1 MFHDPDLFRRALGSF
16 PTGVA
21 IISARGLDG
30 RPVGLTANSFTSI
43 SLEPPLVAWALR
55 LSSTLLDDFRAAA
68 GFAVNV
74 LAASQ
79 VALARRFARSAPDR
93 FAGVAL
99 RESSGPAPLLAGCI
113 AHFECAPEGSRMA
126 GDHVV
131 FTGRVHRSLP
141 GGAEGAPLVFWR
153 GAYMA
158 PRVLMAAEEQREAP
172 ASAALEAQWTV

>member
-1 MFHDPDLFRRALGSF
+1 MLDDPDLFRRTLGSF

-21 IISARGLDG
+21 IIAIWGLDG

-43 SLEPPLVAWALR
+43 SLDPPLVAWALR
-55 LSSTLLDDFRAAA
+55 LCSTLFDDFSAAA

-79 VALARRFARSAPDR
+79 VALARRFARRGPGR
-93 FAGVAL
+93 FVDVAL
-99 RESSGPAPLLAGCI
+99 RETSGPAPLLAGCV
-113 AHFECAPEGSRMA
+113 AHFECVPESSRVA

-131 FTGRVHRSLP
+131 FTGRVHRTLP
-141 GGAEGAPLVFWR
+141 GDAEGAPLVFWR

-158 PRVLMAAEEQREAP
+158 PRLLMAAEEQPAAAGCVAP
-172 ASAALEAQWTV
+172 EVRWTA

>member
-1 MFHDPDLFRRALGSF
+1 MRLDSELFRRALGSF

-21 IISARGLDG
+21 IISVWGPDR

-55 LSSTLLDDFRAAA
+55 LCSTLLEDFSAAA

-74 LAASQ
+74 LAAGQ
-79 VALARRFARSAPDR
+79 VALARRFACREPDR

-99 RESSGPAPLLAGCI
+99 RETSGAAPLIAGCI
-113 AHFECAPEGSRMA
+113 AYFECASEGTHTA
-126 GDHVV
+126 GDHRV
-131 FTGRVHRSLP
+131 FTGRIRRTLRGEVDD
-141 GGAEGAPLVFWR
+141 APLVFWR

-158 PRVLMAAEEQREAP
+158 PRVLMTTEEQLTP
-172 ASAALEAQWTV
+172 A